1 MSDENQTI
9 ASESILDLPPMPGDR
24 MSPPQATFSSH
35 SLEDII
41 ALLDQ
46 SVADQRL
53 SDRDRASATAT
64 TTGQQTLTPK
74 TLLTQGKYIIFSLA
88 QAKYAVPINQVMEV
102 GEPQRITPVP
112 NVPTWVL
119 GVTNL
124 RGDIISVVDC
134 GAFLNLPEKLTPEI
148 SSVCVVRN
156 KRRDLMTSLVVDQ
169 IEGMMSVSE
178 ELISLPELSY
188 ENRVEPYLHGVYE
201 QNGSLLNI
209 LNLEGL
215 LSSMALI
222 Q

>member
-9 ASESILDLPPMPGDR
+9 ASESILDLPVGLTDGFI
-24 MSPPQATFSSH
+24 PPQATFSSH

-46 SVADQRL
+46 SVDDQRL
-53 SDRDRASATAT
+53 AGRAKTAATAT
-64 TTGQQTLTPK
+64 GQQSQAQK
-74 TLLTQGKYIIFSLA
+74 TLATQGKYIIFSLA
-88 QAKYAVPINQVMEV
+88 ETKYAVPINQVMEV

-124 RGDIISVVDC
+124 RGEIISVVDC
-134 GAFLNLPEKLTPEI
+134 GAFLNLPEKLSPEI

-178 ELISLPELSY
+178 DLISLPEMPF

-201 QNGSLLNI
+201 QNGNLLNI

>member
-1 MSDENQTI
+1 MSDKNQTI
-9 ASESILDLPPMPGDR
+9 ASESILDLPVGLTDGFIQ
-24 MSPPQATFSSH
+24 PQATFSSH

-46 SVADQRL
+46 SVDDQQL
-53 SDRDRASATAT
+53 ASRTKSAATA
-64 TTGQQTLTPK
+64 TGQQTPAQKALSTR
-74 TLLTQGKYIIFSLA
+74 GKYIIFSLA

-188 ENRVEPYLHGVYE
+188 ENRVEHYLHGVYE
-201 QNGSLLNI
+201 QNGNLLNI

-215 LSSMALI
+215 LSSIALI